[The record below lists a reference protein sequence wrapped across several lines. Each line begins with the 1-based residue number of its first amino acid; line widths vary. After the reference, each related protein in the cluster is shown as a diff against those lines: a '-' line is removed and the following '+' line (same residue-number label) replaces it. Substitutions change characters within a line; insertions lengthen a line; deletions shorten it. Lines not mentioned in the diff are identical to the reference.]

1 VGAGRLAGIEGI
13 RALAACWVLAFH
25 VWDDTDGVKTG
36 PVSKAF
42 LHGTIGVTLFFVL
55 SGFLLYRPFAGAVV
69 RGAPRPS
76 VRRYALNRALRILP
90 AYWVILLLVALL
102 LDRALIEKP
111 LRLLGNLALI
121 QNYIPAYQPVGKTP
135 LGVAPAWSVVVEFS
149 FYVVLPVLAVLAGVL
164 VRRVSSVWAAL
175 APPLLLL
182 SVGFAA
188 FIAFRLFPERL
199 GMTFE
204 KFTFP
209 IYASWFGVG
218 MSLAVIRVLWE
229 LGRVGI
235 ARWWPPV
242 AVAGGVGVILLST
255 KLSYAGVLDFGEY
268 QFVVACGLAAL
279 MTLVVLTSRRN
290 AIVRFLEW
298 SPVVAVGLA
307 SYSLFLWNDPIIRK
321 LRDNDL
327 LLAGWS
333 GIVVNLVVVGTLTGA
348 ASWLTFRF
356 VEKRALALKR
366 RAEPAAEPIDAE
378 PLGSIEPRDLNPD
391 PAPSH

>member
-1 VGAGRLAGIEGI
+1 
-13 RALAACWVLAFH
+13 
-25 VWDDTDGVKTG
+25 
-36 PVSKAF
+36 
-42 LHGTIGVTLFFVL
+42 
-55 SGFLLYRPFAGAVV
+55 
-69 RGAPRPS
+69 
-76 VRRYALNRALRILP
+76 
-90 AYWVILLLVALL
+90 
-102 LDRALIEKP
+102 
-111 LRLLGNLALI
+111 
-121 QNYIPAYQPVGKTP
+121 
-135 LGVAPAWSVVVEFS
+135 
-149 FYVVLPVLAVLAGVL
+149 
-164 VRRVSSVWAAL
+164 
-175 APPLLLL
+175 
-182 SVGFAA
+182 
-188 FIAFRLFPERL
+188 
-199 GMTFE
+199 MTFE

-218 MSLAVIRVLWE
+218 MLLAVIRALWE
-229 LGRVGI
+229 LGRVCI

-242 AVAGGVGVILLST
+242 AIAGGVGIILLST

-290 AIVRFLEW
+290 AIVRFLERP
-298 SPVVAVGLA
+298 PVVAVGLA

-366 RAEPAAEPIDAE
+366 RAEPAADSIDAE